1 VEIEKNIYDK
11 PFVFP
16 LWMQALRQEIYM
28 YLSLTNFVLDFVN
41 IPKRNIIRI
50 NKKYQRL
57 NIENNQRQK
66 LKTERCYLISNSW
79 GFSSYPIPN

>member
-1 VEIEKNIYDK
+1 MQVLTQEK
-11 PFVFP
+11 
-16 LWMQALRQEIYM
+16 YM

-50 NKKYQRL
+50 KIEDKKYQRL
-57 NIENNQRQK
+57 NIENNQREK

-79 GFSSYPIPN
+79 GFSPYPIPN